1 MSVMQLDTSLHKDTP
16 AAGDILIVDDTPLNL
31 RLLSQLL
38 TKHGYRVRVATSG
51 MQGLRSVEMALPDL
65 ILLDIMMP
73 DLNGYEVCRRLQ
85 ADERMRAIPVVF
97 ISALDSADDK
107 IEAFSSG
114 GVDYVTKPFQAPEV
128 LARVQTHL
136 ARTRAEAALKQYALD
151 LDEARKLAET
161 RAVEAE
167 TLRKAGAAVAT
178 TLKQEETIQRIL
190 EQLALVVPC
199 DSANV
204 QMRQGDT
211 SLIVG
216 GRGST
221 GSNVM
226 VGRHIPL
233 DDSNPARAVYATR
246 QVQIF
251 RNLPDHFEMFHTPPH
266 DRVRS
271 WLGVPLVI
279 RDDCIGMLAL
289 ESVSMDRFTP
299 HHAQLA
305 SAFADQVAIALE
317 NARAYT
323 EIARHVEELQTLH
336 RIGLAISSG
345 LDMHQVLRTLAEQCR
360 LVVGIDSFYVALYD
374 SETSIIRF
382 PLYYDRA
389 ELRTV
394 PPRDIRT
401 DPGVTGYIIQHHQTL
416 YLPDT
421 LDIDPALQAEITH
434 AGEPYMRSY
443 IGVPLVLRDQVVGV
457 ISMQNIRP
465 AAYTAEQIRLLE
477 TLAVQAAISIENTR
491 LYEQA
496 QQELTSRRQVER
508 SLREANA
515 RLQAQL
521 VENLAL
527 QAQLRE
533 QAIRD
538 AVTGL
543 FNRRYLEET
552 LEREL
557 SRAARDG
564 VPISAVMMDIDH
576 FKNLNDA
583 HGHKAGDLMLR
594 AIGDLL
600 RNQTRQA
607 DVACRYGGEEFV
619 IVLPGVTLEV
629 ACRRAEQLRS
639 NVEALRIEY
648 EGATLTATV
657 SVGVAVSPD
666 HGVNSDDLL
675 RVADMALYAAKER
688 GRNHVVSWSGPRPDP
703 AR

>member
-1 MSVMQLDTSLHKDTP
+1 MSAMQPDASVVKDTP
-16 AAGDILIVDDTPLNL
+16 PAGDILIVDDTPLNL

-51 MQGLRSVEMALPDL
+51 MQGLRSVEMSPPDL

-73 DLNGYEVCRRLQ
+73 DLNGYEVCRRLREDQ
-85 ADERMRAIPVVF
+85 RLAAIPVIF
-97 ISALDSADDK
+97 ISALDSTDDK

-136 ARTRAEAALKQYALD
+136 ARTRAEAALKQYALE
-151 LDEARKLAET
+151 LEAARKLAET

-190 EQLALVVPC
+190 EQLVQVVPY

-204 QMRQGDT
+204 QMRQGDA
-211 SLIVG
+211 SLVVG
-216 GRGST
+216 GRGTT
-221 GSNVM
+221 GSYAM
-226 VGRHIPL
+226 VGRLIPL
-233 DDSNPARAVYATR
+233 DEGNPARAVYTTR
-246 QVQIF
+246 QARIFGDVQSA
-251 RNLPDHFEMFHTPPH
+251 FEMFRSPPLDH
-266 DRVRS
+266 ARS

-289 ESVSMDRFTP
+289 ESVTPDQFTA

-305 SAFADQVAIALE
+305 AAFADQVAIALE
-317 NARAYT
+317 NSRAYT
-323 EIARHVEELQTLH
+323 EIARQVEELETLH
-336 RIGLAISSG
+336 RIGLAISAG
-345 LDMHQVLRTLAEQCR
+345 LDMHQLLRTLAEQCR
-360 LVVGIDSFYVALYD
+360 QVVGIDGFYVALYD
-374 SETSIIRF
+374 SDSKLIRF
-382 PLYYDRA
+382 PLYYDRGGPQ
-389 ELRTV
+389 TI

-401 DPGVTGYIIQHHQTL
+401 DPGVTGYIIQNHQTL

-421 LDIDPALQAEITH
+421 LDLEPALSAEIMH

-443 IGVPLVLRDQVVGV
+443 IGVPLSLRDQVVGV
-457 ISMQNIRP
+457 IAMQNSRP

-477 TLAVQAAISIENTR
+477 TLAVQAAIAIENTR

-496 QQELTSRRQVER
+496 QQELASRRQVER

-521 VENLAL
+521 VANLAL

-557 SRAARDG
+557 SRAARDSQP
-564 VPISAVMMDIDH
+564 VSVIMMDIDR

-594 AIGDLL
+594 AIGDML

-619 IVLPGVTLEV
+619 IVLPGVSLPV
-629 ACRRAEQLRS
+629 AHRRAEQLRAS
-639 NVEALRIEY
+639 VEELRLDY
-648 EGATLTATV
+648 EHAMLMATV

-666 HGVNSDDLL
+666 HAVTSDDLL
-675 RVADMALYAAKER
+675 RVADLALYQAKER
-688 GRNHVVSWSGPRPDP
+688 GRNRVVAWGEACVEP
-703 AR
+703 AG